1 MEIFGWYGLWG
12 HPVGLAIFFAGLGV
26 LLWGVGKLKLA
37 EVAGAEIELKERQ
50 YNYERTQGK
59 EGGGSSTR

>member
-26 LLWGVGKLKLA
+26 LLWGVGRLQLA
-37 EVAGAEIELKERQ
+37 EAAKAEIELKERQ
-50 YNYERTQGK
+50 FEYERRQGK
-59 EGGGSSTR
+59 EA